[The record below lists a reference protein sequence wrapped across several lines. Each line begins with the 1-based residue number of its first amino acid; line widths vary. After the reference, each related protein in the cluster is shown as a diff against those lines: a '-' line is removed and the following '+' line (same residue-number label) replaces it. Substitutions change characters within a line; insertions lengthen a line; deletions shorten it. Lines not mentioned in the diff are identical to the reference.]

1 MGSRQC
7 IDIIKREEFDQYE
20 IHTLN
25 SRVQNLIFLEKTF
38 TVSYDKKLKRWYLDI
53 PQEGH

>member
-1 MGSRQC
+1 MGSRQR

-53 PQEGH
+53 PQEEN

>member
-25 SRVQNLIFLEKTF
+25 SRVQNLIFLEKAF

-53 PQEGH
+53 PQEG